1 MHRVLRMLA
10 LLVLGACTQP
20 AHFSA
25 TDITG
30 AEWGR
35 DFHLSDHN
43 ARPRQLADFKGKAV
57 VMFFGYTQCPDVCPT
72 TLSGMAEVAKL
83 LGADADRVQVLFITL
98 DPERDTPAVL
108 AHYVTAF
115 NPAFLGLSGDLAA
128 TAATAKEFKVFF
140 QKQAGSTAGS
150 YTLDHTAAS
159 YIYDPAGRLRLYV
172 AYGTPPEKIAGDI
185 RQLLTGK

>member
-1 MHRVLRMLA
+1 MHRALRMLA

-43 ARPRQLADFKGKAV
+43 AKPSQLADFKGKAV
-57 VMFFGYTQCPDVCPT
+57 VIFFGYTQCPDVCPT

-108 AHYVTAF
+108 ARYVTAF

-128 TAATAKEFKVFF
+128 TAATAKEFKVFY

-159 YIYDPAGRLRLYV
+159 YVYDPAGRLRLYV

-185 RQLLTGK
+185 RQLLVGK